1 MARPCF
7 AIWKMAKKKNKKKKK
22 NRKKNKKMKKKR
34 KMNRNMIQDVCVSM
48 GAHTRGGEAGP
59 FLLFEI

>member
-48 GAHTRGGEAGP
+48 GAHTRGRGRP
-59 FLLFEI
+59 FPPL